1 MKERGS
7 LALSTQRILLF
18 APSGSG
24 RELSTSFNAPPHGA
38 HSTCSSTIS
47 VSCATVLTADSAV
60 AKEKAE
66 FIPEDGWILTE
77 TEVAFTEG
85 EMASDALQRA
95 CREKKIPVD
104 IEKSPAYGAYIK
116 GINNIY
122 QGDCGEYSYWTYTVN
137 GEFLDIGCGLYEV
150 QDGDVICMLYTCNMG
165 ADVGLEGMTM

>member
-1 MKERGS
+1 MKKMRKTLS
-7 LALSTQRILLF
+7 ILLVLLTVLALAACGQKAETP
-18 APSGSG
+18 ADEPD
-24 RELSTSFNAPPHGA
+24 AKK
-38 HSTCSSTIS
+38 CTIS
-47 VSCATVLTADSAV
+47 VSCATVLTADAAV

-85 EMASDALQRA
+85 EMASDVLQRA

-116 GINNIY
+116 GINNVY

-150 QDGDVICMLYTCNMG
+150 QDGDVVCMLYTCNMG

>member
-1 MKERGS
+1 MKKMRKTLS
-7 LALSTQRILLF
+7 ILLVLLTVLALAACGQKAE
-18 APSGSG
+18 APAD
-24 RELSTSFNAPPHGA
+24 EPDAKK
-38 HSTCSSTIS
+38 CTIS

-85 EMASDALQRA
+85 EMASDALQRV

-116 GINNIY
+116 GINNVY